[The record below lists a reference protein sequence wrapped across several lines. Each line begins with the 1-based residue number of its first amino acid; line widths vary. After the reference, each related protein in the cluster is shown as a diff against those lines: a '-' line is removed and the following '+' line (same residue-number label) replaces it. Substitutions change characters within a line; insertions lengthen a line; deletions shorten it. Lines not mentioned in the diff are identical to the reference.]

1 MEQELE
7 NQESIEPEIPVD
19 SQPVEDNQRV
29 DELIGPVDESEI
41 EKHEADPT
49 QNSDT
54 DKTPPPDKAESEP
67 QSPADPEEQNSR
79 LESDDETAPA
89 EIVLDQDVSEEIP
102 PEKDAK
108 ATVDINEAVEKQ
120 DVDDNSGDPVEP
132 VNTVANDSNPTVK
145 QSKFSKLAF
154 SIILMFVV
162 MVVLLAYTKP
172 WQYRLRKEAQPHA
185 SQPADQAPEEIS
197 VASTPKVI
205 QPEKND
211 PYRIYRVKLRDLN
224 RLREI
229 LLLKAHEIEE
239 LKKHYRTGVKTL
251 ENEILQEAL
260 RKNIH
265 TYQEALN
272 NKRIELKIKA
282 IQRRL
287 GYIDKLDTPLRW
299 LEQGSEE
306 LLYLKRK
313 TNFDL
318 LVVEI
323 VDGIDLEIHMRQIKA
338 ALQKYRLTAENLAIT
353 TEGAKLQPLETLWDG
368 LYART
373 KNNPHLLVDIENWFI
388 EQEICSGDLKRI
400 GELSGISAET
410 ARCIVQME
418 GSDLFLNGIENLSPT
433 IAEQL
438 YQWKGKWICLN
449 GVRILS
455 PSAAQYLFQWEGD
468 WISLNGLSAFPPELG
483 KYLGQWKGKQ
493 LELMGLSFNKDQ
505 HDKIAF
511 KYLAEWENAGGKLF
525 VPESIRKMI
534 NMVKKISHS
543 SSLKG

>member
-7 NQESIEPEIPVD
+7 NQESIEPEIPID
-19 SQPVEDNQRV
+19 SQSVEDNQRV
-29 DELIGPVDESEI
+29 DEIIGPVNESET
-41 EKHEADPT
+41 EKHEPDPT
-49 QNSDT
+49 ESSDT
-54 DKTPPPDKAESEP
+54 ETTPPPDKSESEP
-67 QSPADPEEQNSR
+67 QAPVDPEEQKSK
-79 LESDDETAPA
+79 LESDAENAPA
-89 EIVLDQDVSEEIP
+89 ETVLDDDVSEEIP
-102 PEKDAK
+102 PENDAE
-108 ATVDINEAVEKQ
+108 ATVDKNEAAEKEA
-120 DVDDNSGDPVEP
+120 VDDNSGVQVEP
-132 VNTVANDSNPTVK
+132 VNTEVNDANPTEK
-145 QSKFSKLAF
+145 RSRLSKLAF
-154 SIILMFVV
+154 PVILMFVV

-172 WQYRLRKEAQPHA
+172 WHYRLKKETQPHS
-185 SQPADQAPEEIS
+185 SQPTDQGPEEIS
-197 VASTPKVI
+197 VASTPKVS
-205 QPEKND
+205 QPEQND

-260 RKNIH
+260 RNNIH

-287 GYIDKLDTPLRW
+287 GYVDKLDKPLKW

-313 TNFDL
+313 TSFDL

-323 VDGIDLEIHMRQIKA
+323 VDGIDLDMHMRQIKA
-338 ALQKYRLTAENLAIT
+338 ALQKYRLTADNLAIT

-368 LYART
+368 LYSRT
-373 KNNPHLLVDIENWFI
+373 KNNSHLLVDIENWFI

-400 GELSGISAET
+400 GELSGISAEA

-418 GSDLFLNGIENLSPT
+418 SSDLFLNGIENLTPT

-455 PSAAQYLFQWEGD
+455 PSAAHYLFQWEGE

-511 KYLAEWENAGGKLF
+511 KYLAEWEKAGGKLF
-525 VPESIRKMI
+525 VPDSIRKVI
-534 NMVKKISHS
+534 NMIKKI
-543 SSLKG
+543 